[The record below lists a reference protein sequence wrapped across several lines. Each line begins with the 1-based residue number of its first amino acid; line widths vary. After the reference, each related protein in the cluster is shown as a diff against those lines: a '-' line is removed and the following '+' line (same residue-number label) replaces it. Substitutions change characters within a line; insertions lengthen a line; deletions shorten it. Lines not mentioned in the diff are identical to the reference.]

1 MIAPELASP
10 RWTPPIHMD
19 EPLWLLLL
27 VLLIPIAW
35 TGLRSLSTMSPA
47 RRVSA
52 VAARVSLLT
61 LIVLALSGAS
71 VVGRSDRLAVVVA
84 VDVSGSV
91 LRGAPDGSEALG
103 SIRSV
108 IDRLDAT
115 RGPDDLLGVVL
126 FDGRSVALATPTA
139 GRLGER
145 SWELAPSDGTNIE
158 AALRLAGAI
167 IPPGVDGRV
176 LLATDGNQTAG
187 DAIAAAADLGAR
199 SIPVEVVPF
208 APSDEGETLIERVE
222 TPTRAPSG
230 ARIAARVH
238 MRSTRGSRGTLRI
251 LVDGQ
256 PAPIGPGGATSRIIE
271 VEPGTS
277 IHLAEFGLGGGR
289 VHSIE
294 ASFEPE
300 IDESGSMLGD
310 SIRANNIGRAE
321 VLTPGA
327 GAILL
332 VDGVG
337 NADRGAAGAALVGP
351 LARAGLD
358 VRMVVPEA
366 LPTDLLG
373 FEPYDLVILQ
383 SVPASAVPESTQ
395 RALVSYVRDLGGG
408 LAMIGGR
415 GSFGAGGWK
424 GSELEP
430 ILPVLL
436 DLPDR
441 LMVPEAA
448 IVFVL
453 DCSGS
458 MRRRVLGSS
467 RTQQQVANEAA
478 VIAIRSLDRS
488 DLVGVVRFNESVDVV
503 VPLGPNTDP
512 DTSALR
518 IFDIDADGGT
528 DARGG
533 ILEAGRQL
541 RSAKAKTKHLVLLSD
556 GQSMGSDALPG
567 MAAQLAQEGVTVTT
581 IAVGDDADVAT
592 MSRMAELGGGAFHNV
607 LNPSRLPRVFLKV
620 VELVRSPMI
629 REGRFSP
636 RVLPTGSPLVQD
648 LGHPPDLL
656 GLVLT
661 RARVDPLVTLAMV
674 VGARV
679 AGEGELGGGEP
690 VLAHW
695 PVGLGRVL
703 AFTSDAHDWG
713 SEWLD
718 WDGYA
723 PFWTRVARVIG
734 RSSTGGPVELA
745 ARVEDGRVRLS
756 MEASS
761 PSGDSLDGLDARVT
775 LYRRD
780 VPEEP
785 RELTLRQTGP
795 GRYEGSLPASPGA
808 SYVALA
814 RVTQSVQDAD
824 GLEVQRALAPAL
836 AVTVAPPGAEYRPGP
851 DPMPMLGRI
860 AEVSGG
866 SVRGE
871 SPIAASDAFDRSTL
885 VPRRVLR
892 PLWRSLLPWIL
903 AVLLMD
909 IATRRIA
916 WDRLVSD
923 RFGDGIGKRARAATR
938 ERTQESAR
946 TLVALRA
953 SRSSA
958 PTDVQRAESAVDPL
972 EAQRASRQ
980 QASERHAAR
989 IAEARKRA
997 GVDPL
1002 DGARRVET
1010 SPEVRGD
1017 GESSRAGSG
1026 EEASDGESGL
1036 MAAKRRARERIERE
1050 RSGES

>member
-10 RWTPPIHMD
+10 SWTPPLHVE
-19 EPLWLLLL
+19 EPAWLLLL
-27 VLLIPIAW
+27 LLIIPVAW
-35 TGLRSLSTMSPA
+35 TGLRWLSTMSPA

-52 VAARVSLLT
+52 VVARSALLT
-61 LIVLALSGAS
+61 LIALALSGAS

-91 LRGAPDGSEALG
+91 LHSASDPGAPLG
-103 SIRSV
+103 AVRSA
-108 IDRLDAT
+108 IERLDAT

-126 FDGRSVALATPTA
+126 FDGRAVALATPTV

-145 SWELAPSDGTNIE
+145 SWEFSPADGTNIE

-167 IPPGVDGRV
+167 IPPGADGKV
-176 LLATDGNQTAG
+176 LLATDGNQTTG
-187 DAIAAAADLGAR
+187 DALAAASDLGAR
-199 SIPVEVVPF
+199 SIPIEVVAL
-208 APSDEGETLIERVE
+208 APPTEGETLIERVE
-222 TPTRAPSG
+222 VPARAASG
-230 ARIAARVH
+230 STIAARVH
-238 MRSTRGSRGTLRI
+238 LRSTRGSRGTLRI

-256 PAPIGPGGATSRIIE
+256 PASIGPGGVTSR
-271 VEPGTS
+271 VLDLAPGTS
-277 IHLAEFGLGGGR
+277 IHLAEFPLGEGR

-300 IDESGSMLGD
+300 EDAQGVLLGD
-310 SIRANNIGRAE
+310 SVRANNVGRAE

-337 NADRGAAGAALVGP
+337 NADSGAAGAALVGP
-351 LARAGLD
+351 LSRAGLD
-358 VRMVVPEA
+358 VRMTVPGA

-383 SVPASAVPESTQ
+383 SVPASAVPEGTQ

-503 VPLGPNTDP
+503 VPLGPNSDP
-512 DTSALR
+512 DTAAAR
-518 IFDIDADGGT
+518 VFEIDADGGT

-533 ILEAGRQL
+533 LLEAGRQL
-541 RSAKAKTKHLVLLSD
+541 RGANAKVKHLVLVSD
-556 GQSMGSDALPG
+556 GQSMGAEALPG
-567 MAAQLAQEGVTVTT
+567 MAAQLAAEGITVTT

-592 MSRMAELGGGAFHNV
+592 MRQMADLGGGVFHNV

-620 VELVRSPMI
+620 VELVRSPMV
-629 REGRFSP
+629 REGRFTP
-636 RVLPTGSPLVQD
+636 RVLPTGSPIVQD
-648 LGHPPDLL
+648 LPQPPDLL

-661 RARVDPLVTLAMV
+661 RPRVDPLVTLAMV

-679 AGEGELGGGEP
+679 ASESDGSGGEP

-713 SEWLD
+713 SEWLE
-718 WDGYA
+718 WEGYA

-734 RSSTGGPVELA
+734 RSSMGGPIELA

-756 MEASS
+756 MEAAAQT
-761 PSGDSLDGLDARVT
+761 GESLDALDARVT

-785 RELTLRQTGP
+785 REITLRQTGP
-795 GRYEGSLPASPGA
+795 GRYEGAAPATPGA

-814 RVTQSVQDAD
+814 RASQTMRGAD
-824 GLEVQRALAPAL
+824 GSDAVRSLAPAL
-836 AVTVAPPGAEYRPGP
+836 AVTVAPPGAEFRPGP
-851 DPMPMLGRI
+851 DPLPMLERI

-866 SVRGE
+866 SLR
-871 SPIAASDAFDRSTL
+871 ADASITTAEAFDRST
-885 VPRRVLR
+885 VTARRVLR

-903 AVLLMD
+903 VVLLMD

-923 RFGDGIGKRARAATR
+923 RFGDGIGRRAEAATR
-938 ERTQESAR
+938 ERSQASAQ
-946 TLVALRA
+946 TLGALRA
-953 SRSSA
+953 SRSAATADAS
-958 PTDVQRAESAVDPL
+958 RADATGPIGPL

-980 QASERHAAR
+980 QAADRLASR
-989 IAEARKRA
+989 IADARMRS

-1002 DGARRVET
+1002 DGSRARPGATDGPRTGEGAA
-1010 SPEVRGD
+1010 PGPD
-1017 GESSRAGSG
+1017 GE
-1026 EEASDGESGL
+1026 GESGL
-1036 MAAKRRARERIERE
+1036 MAAKRRARDRIERE
-1050 RSGES
+1050 RSGEA